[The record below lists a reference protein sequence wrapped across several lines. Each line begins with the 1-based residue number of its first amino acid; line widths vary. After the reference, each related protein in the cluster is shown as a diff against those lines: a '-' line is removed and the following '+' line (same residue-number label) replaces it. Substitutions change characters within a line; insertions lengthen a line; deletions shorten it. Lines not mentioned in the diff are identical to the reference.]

1 MEDVE
6 KKYPD
11 AILNIIGNIS
21 LYSLGSV
28 RLGAFGITEECLER
42 KMLPYIIDKETN
54 QIKDTIRFL
63 GILSDEKYDVF
74 MKSAVG
80 IVNPS
85 AKTETF
91 GMGIIEMASVGL
103 PVVTRAWNGHLD
115 TVIDGE
121 TGLLSL
127 TTKGIAKI
135 LLNCLVIGS

>member
-1 MEDVE
+1 MLNREDYVPYSLTYMGAIIEDKGIMDLLKVWKIVE

-63 GILSDEKYDVF
+63 GILSDENMMF
-74 MKSAVG
+74 
-80 IVNPS
+80 
-85 AKTETF
+85 
-91 GMGIIEMASVGL
+91 L
-103 PVVTRAWNGHLD
+103 
-115 TVIDGE
+115 
-121 TGLLSL
+121 
-127 TTKGIAKI
+127 
-135 LLNCLVIGS
+135 